1 MIAEKTADAIKGRK
15 LTPFEPPTR
24 IATGHYSY
32 NKATHRSSSSF
43 SSSSSTSPSGAIYHK
58 KSSQANSHLLPPPI
72 DQMNYPDLLNDFIS
86 ELATSSNFNAS
97 SGSTLSPFRPT
108 TAAKDDLYHTGHHH
122 KHHKEFMLKRYGSS
136 KLVEN
141 LIRKISPIR

>member
-15 LTPFEPPTR
+15 LAPFEPPTR

-32 NKATHRSSSSF
+32 NKAMHRSSSF
-43 SSSSSTSPSGAIYHK
+43 SSPSTSPTGAIYHK
-58 KSSQANSHLLPPPI
+58 KSSQATSHLLLPPPI

-86 ELATSSNFNAS
+86 ELATSSNFNVS
-97 SGSTLSPFRPT
+97 SGSTLSPFKPM
-108 TAAKDDLYHTGHHH
+108 TAAKDHLYHTGHHH

-136 KLVEN
+136 KLVDN
-141 LIRKISPIR
+141 LIKKIVPIR